1 MLTEFIRYLSAERRY
16 SPLTVRNYKH
26 DVEQFLAWL
35 DCDESRFDPRSVTT
49 EQIREWIIFRTE
61 EGRIIICRNE
71 YISMIQ
77 NGGRMMNT
85 DRLPEVNNLPN
96 DETIAAM
103 KEVDEMRKH
112 PEQYPAFTSVYGML
126 DALLKNEG
134 SDGVR
139 SDR

>member
-1 MLTEFIRYLSAERRY
+1 
-16 SPLTVRNYKH
+16 
-26 DVEQFLAWL
+26 
-35 DCDESRFDPRSVTT
+35 
-49 EQIREWIIFRTE
+49 
-61 EGRIIICRNE
+61 
-71 YISMIQ
+71 
-77 NGGRMMNT
+77 MNT

-112 PEQYPAFTSVYGML
+112 PEQYPVFTSVYGML

>member
-1 MLTEFIRYLSAERRY
+1 
-16 SPLTVRNYKH
+16 
-26 DVEQFLAWL
+26 
-35 DCDESRFDPRSVTT
+35 
-49 EQIREWIIFRTE
+49 
-61 EGRIIICRNE
+61 
-71 YISMIQ
+71 
-77 NGGRMMNT
+77 MMNT
-85 DRLPEVNNLPN
+85 DRLPEVNILPN